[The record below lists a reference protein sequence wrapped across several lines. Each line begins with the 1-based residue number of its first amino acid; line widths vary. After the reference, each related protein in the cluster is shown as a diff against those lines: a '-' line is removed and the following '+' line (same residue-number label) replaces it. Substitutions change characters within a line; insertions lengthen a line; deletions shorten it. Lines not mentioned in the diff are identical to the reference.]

1 MITGTTGT
9 TGTAG
14 TSGAAGRP
22 GRSFGSVLVANR
34 SEIAIRI
41 FRACSELGIRTMG
54 LFSKED
60 RSALHRY
67 KADESYPL
75 NEALDPIA
83 AYLDIPGI
91 IDIARRHGADAI
103 HPGYGFLSENAELA
117 RACAAAGI
125 VFIGPSPQVLD
136 QMGDKTA
143 ARRLA
148 QTLAIPV
155 VPGTD
160 VPLPDAGAAA
170 ERAQAIGYPVILKAS
185 FGGGGRGMRVCHSES
200 ELRAFFTQAE
210 RESQLAFGRAEV
222 FLEKYLQ
229 SPKHIEV
236 QILADAHGAIVHLY
250 ERDCSVQRRHQ
261 KVVEIAPAPGLLP
274 ALRDTLCAAA
284 VKLASAVGYVNAG
297 TVEFL
302 VEPGGTYYFI
312 EMNPRIQV
320 EHTVTELYTGI
331 DIVKSQIRIAEGYPL
346 HSPEI
351 GIPCQESISRRGFA
365 IQCRITT
372 EDPANNFMPDY
383 GRIAHYRPSGGFGIR
398 LDAGTA
404 FSGAVITPFYDS
416 LLVKVCSSA
425 LTYED
430 ACLKMDRAL
439 AEWRIRGV
447 RTNIAFLRNVISH
460 PLFMAGAATTTFI
473 AETPELMV
481 FPEIFDRATKLLQ
494 FIGDLSVNGNPDV
507 KGPRPTGLRRP
518 VVPRFDLDTPP
529 PAGSRDLWKKLG
541 TAEFCKWLR
550 EQQQLLFTDTTLR
563 DAHQSLL
570 ATRLRTY
577 DMLRV
582 APAIARHLHGLFS
595 LELWGGATFDVAMR
609 FLHEDPW
616 ERLALLRKQIPNI
629 LFQMLLRGA
638 NAVGYTNY
646 PDSVVRR
653 FIAEAA
659 RGGIDVFRVF
669 DSLNWLPGILPA
681 IEMVRETG
689 ALAEAAVCYTGNIDD
704 PQRSRYD
711 LAYYVKLA
719 KELERA
725 GANILAI
732 KDMAGLL
739 RPFAARR
746 LVKALREEVGL
757 PIHLHTHDTAGVQA
771 ATLLLAAEAGVHI
784 VDAAFG
790 ALSSLTSQPNLE
802 SVVAALAHH
811 ERAPALDF
819 HRLLD
824 FTYYYEDVRDY
835 YVSFESGLKSSSA
848 DVYIHEIPGGQYSNL
863 RPQAEAMGVGH
874 RLPEL
879 KRMYAVANQLLGDIV
894 KVTPSSK
901 MVGDLALFMLTN
913 NLTPEELLLR
923 GRELSFPESVVSY
936 FAGDIGQPPGGF
948 PPALAEVVLRGRTP
962 RQGRPGDTLPAV
974 DFAQV
979 QKTVEDKI
987 GRSASEAEVLSYLM
1001 YPKVF
1006 VDFAAHLKR
1015 FGDVSMVPTDVM
1027 FYGLRKGEELA
1038 VELEQGKTLFIKLT
1052 AVSDPNEQGQRTLF
1066 FELNGHPREVLVTD
1080 RKLERAAPVRPKADP
1095 DNWHHLGAP
1104 MPGMVASVLVRP
1116 GQTVKEQER
1125 LLTLEAMKMETT
1137 VVSPLAGIIKEV
1149 YPKPHERV
1157 DAGDLL
1163 IVFQ

>member
-1 MITGTTGT
+1 M
-9 TGTAG
+9 
-14 TSGAAGRP
+14 SKRK
-22 GRSFGSVLVANR
+22 FGSVLVANR
-34 SEIAIRI
+34 SEIAIRV
-41 FRACSELGIRTMG
+41 FRACTELGIRTMA

-75 NEALDPIA
+75 NEALDPIG

-91 IDIARRHGADAI
+91 MAIAKRHGADAI
-103 HPGYGFLSENAELA
+103 HPGYGFLSENAGLA
-117 RACAAAGI
+117 RACATAGI
-125 VFIGPSPQVLD
+125 VFIGPSPTVLD

-148 QTLAIPV
+148 QTLGIPV

-160 VPLPDAGAAA
+160 AALPDESAAA
-170 ERAQAIGYPVILKAS
+170 QRAGAIGYPVILKAS
-185 FGGGGRGMRVCHSES
+185 FGGGGRGMRVCHDEP
-200 ELRAFFTQAE
+200 ELRSFFAQAE
-210 RESQLAFGRAEV
+210 RESQMAFGRAEV

-229 SPKHIEV
+229 QPKHIEV
-236 QILADAHGAIVHLY
+236 QILADAYGHTVHLF

-261 KVVEIAPAPGLLP
+261 KVVEIAPAPSLDP
-274 ALRDTLCAAA
+274 ILRATLCRDA
-284 VKLASAVGYVNAG
+284 VKLAAAVGYVNAG

-302 VEPGGTYYFI
+302 VEPSGAYYFI

-320 EHTVTELYTGI
+320 EHTVTEMVTGI
-331 DIVKSQIRIAEGYPL
+331 DIVKCQIRIAEGHPL
-346 HSPEI
+346 DSVEV
-351 GIPCQESISRRGFA
+351 GIPSQQAISVRGFA

-383 GRIAHYRPSGGFGIR
+383 GRISHYRSAAGFGIR

-404 FSGAVITPFYDS
+404 FSGAMITPFYDS
-416 LLVKVCSSA
+416 LLVKVCASA
-425 LTYED
+425 LSYAD
-430 ACLKMDRAL
+430 ACLKIDRAL
-439 AEWRIRGV
+439 AEWRVRGV
-447 RTNIAFLRNVISH
+447 RTNILFLRNVIRH
-460 PLFMAGAATTTFI
+460 PQFMSGAATTTFI
-473 AETPELMV
+473 ADTPELMT
-481 FPEIFDRATKLLQ
+481 FPERFDRATKLLQ
-494 FIGDLSVNGNPDV
+494 FIGDVSVNGNPDV
-507 KGPRPTGLRRP
+507 KGARPNRLRRP
-518 VVPRFDLDTPP
+518 VVPKFDLDAPP
-529 PAGSRDLWKKLG
+529 PPGTRDLWKQLG
-541 TAEFCKWLR
+541 TDAFCTWLR
-550 EQQQLLFTDTTLR
+550 NQKPLLFTDTTLR

-577 DMLRV
+577 DMMRV
-582 APAIARHLHGLFS
+582 APAIARHLSGLFS

-646 PDSVVRR
+646 PDNVVRH
-653 FIAEAA
+653 FINEAA

-669 DSLNWLPGILPA
+669 DSLNWLPGIIPA
-681 IEMVRETG
+681 IEMVRESG
-689 ALAEAAVCYTGNIDD
+689 AIAEAALCYTGNIDD

-711 LAYYVKLA
+711 LAYYVKLG

-725 GANILAI
+725 GAHILAI

-757 PIHLHTHDTAGVQA
+757 PIHLHTHDTAGVQGA
-771 ATLLLAAEAGVHI
+771 ALLFAAEAGVDI
-784 VDAAFG
+784 VDAASG

-802 SVVAALAHH
+802 SLVAALAHH
-811 ERAPALDF
+811 ERASELDF
-819 HRLLD
+819 ERLLD
-824 FTYYYEDVRDY
+824 FSYYYEDVRDY
-835 YVSFESGLKSSSA
+835 YASFESGLKSPSA

-879 KRMYAVANQLLGDIV
+879 KRMYAVANHILGDIV

-913 NLTPEELLLR
+913 NLTPEELIAR

-948 PPALAEVVLRGRTP
+948 PAALAEVVLRGRQP
-962 RQGRPGDTLPAV
+962 LSGRPGDSLPPV
-974 DFAQV
+974 DFAKV
-979 QKTVEDKI
+979 KHTVEEKI
-987 GRSASEAEVLSYLM
+987 GRSASDAEVLSYLM

-1006 VDFAAHLKR
+1006 VDFAAHAKR

-1027 FYGLRKGEELA
+1027 FYGLRKGEEIE
-1038 VELEQGKTLFIKLT
+1038 VEIEQGKTLFIKLT
-1052 AVSDPNEQGQRTLF
+1052 AISDPNEQGQRTLF
-1066 FELNGHPREVLVTD
+1066 FELNGHPREVLVHD
-1080 RKLERAAPVRPKADP
+1080 RKLGLVATVRPKADP
-1095 DNWHHLGAP
+1095 DDLHHLGAP
-1104 MPGMVASVLVRP
+1104 MPGTVASVLVRP
-1116 GQTVKEQER
+1116 GQVIKEQER
-1125 LLTLEAMKMETT
+1125 LFTIEAMKMETT
-1137 VVSPLAGIIKEV
+1137 VVSPLAGVVKEV
-1149 YPKPHERV
+1149 YFKPQERV
-1157 DAGDLL
+1157 EAGDLM